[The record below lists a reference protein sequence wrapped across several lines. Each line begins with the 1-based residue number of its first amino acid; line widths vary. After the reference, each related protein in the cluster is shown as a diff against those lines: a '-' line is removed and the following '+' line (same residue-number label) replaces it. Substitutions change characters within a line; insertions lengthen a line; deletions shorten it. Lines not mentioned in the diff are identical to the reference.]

1 MKTPDLVLVNP
12 GSRARIYQSL
22 GKRLTAVENPVWAG
36 LIATFVRAKG
46 FAVEIVDAEADELT
60 PEETADRVK
69 ALSPVLVAIVV
80 YGHQP
85 SASTQNMTGAS
96 ALATAIKNMDLDIP
110 ILMLGGHVASLP
122 ERTLADER
130 CDFVS
135 SDEGL
140 HTVVDLLM
148 AFTAS
153 RVPDLSRVQGLVY
166 RDRSTPLSGGHS
178 HIIRNDAAPLV
189 KDLDVAMPGIAWD
202 LLPMTRYR
210 AHNWHCFGDLG
221 RERYAAIY
229 TTLGCPYR
237 CSFCCIQ
244 APFKAGEQMLGLRT
258 EANSYRFWSP
268 ARVVEEIEVLVTKYG
283 VRNIKV
289 ADEMFV
295 LNQRHVIGIC
305 DLLIDRGYN
314 LNIWAYARVDTV
326 KPTMLDKLKRAGF
339 NWLALGIEAADD
351 RVLSDVDKRYEVD
364 QVYDTVRRIRNAGI
378 STIGNFIFGLPE
390 DTPETMQRT
399 LDLALDLNCEFAN
412 FYSAMAYPGSP
423 LYEEA
428 IRRGWR
434 LPDAWSGY
442 SQHSV
447 DTLPLPTRHIS
458 AGEVLSFRD
467 RAFDTYFRH
476 EPYLKMIREKFGEA
490 TLAHIREMTSHT
502 LDRKYSRQG

>member
-1 MKTPDLVLVNP
+1 MKTPSPDLVLVNP

-22 GKRLTAVENPVWAG
+22 GKRLTAVENPAWAG
-36 LIATFVRAKG
+36 LIATFVRTKG
-46 FAVEIVDAEADELT
+46 FSVEIVDAEADELT
-60 PEETADRVK
+60 PDQAADRVK
-69 ALSPVLVAIVV
+69 ALSPVLAAIVV

-96 ALATAIKNMDLDIP
+96 ALASAIKNVDPAVPL
-110 ILMLGGHVASLP
+110 LMVGGHVAALP
-122 ERTLADER
+122 EQTLADEA

-135 SDEGL
+135 CDEGL
-140 HTVVDLLM
+140 HTITDLL
-148 AFTAS
+148 AALKA
-153 RVPDLSRVQGLVY
+153 RRDPDLSRVRGLVY
-166 RDRSTPLSGGHS
+166 RDRGRA
-178 HIIRNDAAPLV
+178 IRNDAAPLV
-189 KDLDVAMPGIAWD
+189 KDLDGEMPGVAWD
-202 LLPMTRYR
+202 LLPMGSYR
-210 AHNWHCFGDLG
+210 AHNWHCFGDL
-221 RERYAAIY
+221 ERQPYAAIY
-229 TTLGCPYR
+229 TTLGCPYH

-244 APFKAGEQMLGLRT
+244 APFKSGERVMGLRP

-268 ARVVEEIEVLVTKYG
+268 AKVVEEIDLLVNTHG
-283 VRNIKV
+283 VRNIKI

-295 LNQRHVIGIC
+295 LNQRHVVGIC
-305 DLLIDRGYN
+305 DLLIERGYN

-326 KPTMLDKLKRAGF
+326 KDNLLDKLKRAGF

-351 RVLSDVDKRYEVD
+351 RVLTDVDKRYEVD
-364 QVYDTVRRIRNAGI
+364 EVYDTVRRIKQAGI
-378 STIGNFIFGLPE
+378 SIIGNYIFGLPE
-390 DTPETMQRT
+390 DTHETMQQT

-442 SQHSV
+442 SQHAV

-476 EPYLKMIREKFGEA
+476 ERYLTMVKEKFGDA

-502 LDRKYSRQG
+502 LQRKYAR

>member
-1 MKTPDLVLVNP
+1 MKPTPDLVLVNP

-22 GKRLTAVENPVWAG
+22 GNRLTAVENPVWAG
-36 LIATFVRAKG
+36 LIATFVRAQG
-46 FAVEIVDAEADELT
+46 FSVEIVDAEADELS
-60 PEETADRVK
+60 PDQAADRVK
-69 ALSPVLVAIVV
+69 RLSPVLAAIVV

-96 ALATAIKNMDLDIP
+96 ALATAIKNADGDLP
-110 ILMLGGHVASLP
+110 LLMLGGHVASLP
-122 ERTLADER
+122 ERTLADEA

-140 HTVVDLLM
+140 HTIVDLLQ
-148 AFTAS
+148 AFKTNPN
-153 RVPDLSRVQGLVY
+153 PDLSHVHGLVY
-166 RDRSTPLSGGHS
+166 RDHGHPV
-178 HIIRNDAAPLV
+178 RNTAASLV
-189 KDLDVAMPGIAWD
+189 KDLDIDMPGVAWD

-210 AHNWHCFGDLG
+210 AHNWHCFGDLE
-221 RERYAAIY
+221 REPYAAIY

-244 APFKAGEQMLGLRT
+244 APFKAGEHMMGLRA

-268 ARVVEEIEVLVTKYG
+268 ERVVQEIDLLVNTYG
-283 VRNIKV
+283 VRNIKF

-305 DLLIDRGYN
+305 DLLIQRGYN

-326 KPTMLDKLKRAGF
+326 KDNMLEKLKRAGF

-351 RVLSDVDKRYEVD
+351 RVLTDVDKRYAIGEVF
-364 QVYDTVRRIRNAGI
+364 DTVRRIKDAGI
-378 STIGNFIFGLPE
+378 NIIGNYIFGLPE
-390 DTPETMQRT
+390 DTHQTMQGT
-399 LDLALDLNCEFAN
+399 LDLALELNCEFAN

-428 IRRGWR
+428 VRNGWQ

-458 AGEVLSFRD
+458 AGEVLCFRD

-476 EPYLKMIREKFGEA
+476 EPYLKMIEQKFGEA
-490 TLAHIREMTSHT
+490 TVAHIREMTSHK
-502 LDRKYSRQG
+502 LERKYSR